1 MESKI
6 EQIKDYLENLSDDD
20 LLYIY
25 LNCCDETEDF
35 DSNIYSMDDFDEI
48 MESTKP
54 WEVARACY
62 FGDFRPCDKYFEF
75 NGYGNIVSFNY
86 ISDKVDIDEIANF
99 IVDNS
104 NPLND
109 VEIENILNGENEE

>member
-1 MESKI
+1 MEDRI
-6 EQIKDYLENLSDDD
+6 EQIRDYLENLDDD
-20 LLYIY
+20 SLLYIY
-25 LNCCDETEDF
+25 RNYCDETENVD
-35 DSNIYSMDDFDEI
+35 DDIYSMDDFDEI

-86 ISDKVDIDEIANF
+86 ISDKVDIDEIARF
-99 IVDNS
+99 IVENNNS
-104 NPLND
+104 LYD
-109 VEIENILNGENEE
+109 GEIESILNGEDEE